1 MVARPSLGLIGRIVG
16 IILLTVMMEFAVST
30 LLYERAGEFSIK
42 EDEARRLAEHLVIV
56 ERLVDERP
64 QAERPAITSYLS
76 TDRYEVHWQRSAPER
91 HMLSAELRQMRDQV
105 VEWEPSLAS
114 AGLQLQLASPVRND
128 SVAGQIILAD
138 GTWVHF
144 KMHGL
149 VTGWGLQFN
158 RIILALIPAIAFAVL
173 GGLLVR
179 QTLRPL
185 KTLSGA
191 IESMGQ
197 GERIVVREE
206 GTNEVRH
213 LIRAFNQM
221 QDQIGRMIADRT
233 QALAAVGH
241 DLRTPLARLQLRLD
255 GSSDADLRLS
265 SERDISEMEEMIASV
280 LAYLGGDADSE
291 ASIRVDLAV
300 LVTTLI
306 DDMTDR
312 GHRIHYLGPDH
323 LVATLRPGAF
333 KRAVGNLIENAIHYG
348 EDVQVSLASEPENII
363 LRVEDNGPGIPAD
376 ALLDVLQ
383 PFVRLDAA
391 RTRNTKGLGL
401 GLAIVSRMVERE
413 AGMLTLSNRAEGG
426 LRAEIALPRSRTVNP
441 VRRQQ

>member
-56 ERLVDERP
+56 QRLVDERP
-64 QAERPAITSYLS
+64 PAERPAITSYLS
-76 TDRYEVHWQRSAPER
+76 TDRYKVHWQRSAPER

-105 VEWEPSLAS
+105 VEWEPALAS

-128 SVAGQIILAD
+128 SVAGQIILSD
-138 GTWVHF
+138 GSWVHF

-158 RIILALIPAIAFAVL
+158 RIILALIPAIAFALL

-185 KTLSGA
+185 KSLNRA

-206 GTNEVRH
+206 GSNEVRH

-221 QDQIGRMIADRT
+221 QDQIGRMMADRT

-255 GSSDADLRLS
+255 GSNDADLRLS
-265 SERDISEMEEMIASV
+265 SGEDIAEMEEMIASV
-280 LAYLGGDADSE
+280 LAYLGGDTDPE
-291 ASIRVDLAV
+291 APIRVDLAV
-300 LVTTLI
+300 LVATLV
-306 DDMTDR
+306 DDMTDH
-312 GHRIHYLGPDH
+312 GHRIGYRGPDH
-323 LVATLRPGAF
+323 LVAALRHNAF

-348 EDVQVSLASEPENII
+348 EDVEVSLASEPGAII
-363 LRVEDNGPGIPAD
+363 LRVDDNGPGIPAESL
-376 ALLDVLQ
+376 ADVLE

-391 RTRNTKGLGL
+391 RSRNTKGLGL

-413 AGMLTLSNRAEGG
+413 AGTLTLSNRPEGG
-426 LRAEIALPRSRTVNP
+426 LRAEIALPRPNP
-441 VRRQQ
+441 AKALPRQQ

>member
-56 ERLVDERP
+56 QRLVDERP
-64 QAERPAITSYLS
+64 PAERPAITSYLS
-76 TDRYEVHWQRSAPER
+76 TDRYKVHWQRSAPER

-105 VEWEPSLAS
+105 VEWEPALAS

-128 SVAGQIILAD
+128 SVAGQIILSD
-138 GTWVHF
+138 GSWVHF

-158 RIILALIPAIAFAVL
+158 RIILALIPAIAFALL

-185 KTLSGA
+185 KSLNRA

-206 GTNEVRH
+206 GSNEVRH

-221 QDQIGRMIADRT
+221 QDQIGRMMADRT

-255 GSSDADLRLS
+255 GSNDADLRLS
-265 SERDISEMEEMIASV
+265 SGEDIAEMEEMIASV
-280 LAYLGGDADSE
+280 LAYLGGDTDPE
-291 ASIRVDLAV
+291 APIRVDLAV
-300 LVTTLI
+300 LVATLV
-306 DDMTDR
+306 DDMTDH
-312 GHRIHYLGPDH
+312 GHRIGYRGPDH
-323 LVATLRPGAF
+323 LVATLRHNAF

-348 EDVQVSLASEPENII
+348 EDVEVSLASEPDAII
-363 LRVEDNGPGIPAD
+363 LRVDDNGPGIPAESL
-376 ALLDVLQ
+376 ADVLE

-391 RTRNTKGLGL
+391 RSRNTKGLGL

-413 AGMLTLSNRAEGG
+413 AGTLALSNRPEGG
-426 LRAEIALPRSRTVNP
+426 LRAEIALPRANP
-441 VRRQQ
+441 AKALPRQQ

>member
-1 MVARPSLGLIGRIVG
+1 
-16 IILLTVMMEFAVST
+16 MMEFVVST
-30 LLYERAGEFSIK
+30 LLYERAGEFSIR

-56 ERLVDERP
+56 HRLVDERAP
-64 QAERPAITSYLS
+64 AERPAIASYLS

-105 VEWEPSLAS
+105 VEWEPALAS

-128 SVAGQIILAD
+128 SVAGQITLSD

-158 RIILALIPAIAFAVL
+158 RIILALIPALAFAML

-185 KTLSGA
+185 KTLSRA

-197 GERIVVREE
+197 GEHVVVQEQ
-206 GTNEVRH
+206 GSNEVRH
-213 LIRAFNQM
+213 LIRAFNRM
-221 QDQIGRMIADRT
+221 QGQINRMIADRT
-233 QALAAVGH
+233 QALAAVSH

-255 GSSDADLRLS
+255 GSSDTELRAT
-265 SERDISEMEEMIASV
+265 SERDIAEMEEMIASV

-291 ASIRVDLAV
+291 APIRVDLAV
-300 LVTTLI
+300 LVTTLV
-306 DDMTDR
+306 DDMADH
-312 GHRIHYLGPDH
+312 GHHVRYRGPDH
-323 LVATLRPGAF
+323 LVVTLRPNGF

-348 EDVQVSLASEPENII
+348 KNVQVVLTTQPDAIE
-363 LRVEDNGPGIPAD
+363 LFVEDDGPGIPPES
-376 ALLDVLQ
+376 LLEVLQ
-383 PFVRLDAA
+383 PFVRLDSA
-391 RTRNTKGLGL
+391 RARNTKGLGL
-401 GLAIVSRMVERE
+401 GLAIVLHMVERE
-413 AGMLTLSNRAEGG
+413 GGTLLLSNRSRGG
-426 LRAEIALPRSRTVNP
+426 LRAQITLPRSQLVNALPR
-441 VRRQQ
+441 QQ

>member
-1 MVARPSLGLIGRIVG
+1 MVGRPSLGLIGRIVG

-56 ERLVDERP
+56 QRLVDERP
-64 QAERPAITSYLS
+64 PAERPAIASYLS
-76 TDRYEVHWQRSAPER
+76 TDRYKVHWQRSAPES
-91 HMLSAELRQMRDQV
+91 HILSAELRQMRDQV
-105 VEWEPSLAS
+105 VEWEPALAS

-128 SVAGQIILAD
+128 SVAGQIILSD
-138 GTWVHF
+138 GSWVHF

-149 VTGWGLQFN
+149 GTGWGLQLN

-185 KTLSGA
+185 KSLSRA

-197 GERIVVREE
+197 GERIVVQEE
-206 GTNEVRH
+206 GSNEVRH

-255 GSSDADLRLS
+255 GSNDTDLRLS
-265 SERDISEMEEMIASV
+265 SGEDIAEMEEMIASV
-280 LAYLGGDADSE
+280 LAYLGGDTDPE
-291 ASIRVDLAV
+291 APIRVDLAV
-300 LVTTLI
+300 LIATLV
-306 DDMTDR
+306 DDMTDH
-312 GHRIHYLGPDH
+312 GHRIGYRGPDH
-323 LVATLRPGAF
+323 LVATLRHNAF

-348 EDVQVSLASEPENII
+348 EDVEVSLAGEPDRII
-363 LRVEDNGPGIPAD
+363 LRVEDNGPGIPVESLA
-376 ALLDVLQ
+376 DVLE

-391 RTRNTKGLGL
+391 RSRNTKGLGL

-413 AGMLTLSNRAEGG
+413 AGTLTLSNRPEGG
-426 LRAEIALPRSRTVNP
+426 LRAEIALPRPNP
-441 VRRQQ
+441 AKALPRQQ

>member
-56 ERLVDERP
+56 QRLVDERP
-64 QAERPAITSYLS
+64 PAERPAITSYLS
-76 TDRYEVHWQRSAPER
+76 TDRYKVHWQRSAPER

-105 VEWEPSLAS
+105 VEWEPALAS

-128 SVAGQIILAD
+128 SVAGQIILSD
-138 GTWVHF
+138 GSWVHF

-158 RIILALIPAIAFAVL
+158 RIILALIPAIAFALL

-185 KTLSGA
+185 KSLNRA

-206 GTNEVRH
+206 GSNEVRH

-221 QDQIGRMIADRT
+221 QDQIGRMMADRT

-255 GSSDADLRLS
+255 GSNDADLRLS
-265 SERDISEMEEMIASV
+265 SGEDIAEMEEMIASV
-280 LAYLGGDADSE
+280 LAYLGGDTDPE
-291 ASIRVDLAV
+291 APIRVDLAV
-300 LVTTLI
+300 LVATLV
-306 DDMTDR
+306 DDMTDH
-312 GHRIHYLGPDH
+312 GHRIGYRGPDH
-323 LVATLRPGAF
+323 LVAALRHNAF

-348 EDVQVSLASEPENII
+348 EDVEVSLASEPGAII
-363 LRVEDNGPGIPAD
+363 LRVDDNGPGIPAES
-376 ALLDVLQ
+376 LVDVLE

-391 RTRNTKGLGL
+391 RSRNTKGLGL

-413 AGMLTLSNRAEGG
+413 SGTLTLSNRPEGG
-426 LRAEIALPRSRTVNP
+426 LRAEIALPRPNP
-441 VRRQQ
+441 AKALPRQQ

>member
-56 ERLVDERP
+56 QRLVDERP
-64 QAERPAITSYLS
+64 PAERPAITSYLS
-76 TDRYEVHWQRSAPER
+76 TDRYKVHWQRSAPER

-105 VEWEPSLAS
+105 VEWEPALAS

-128 SVAGQIILAD
+128 SVAGQIILSD

-158 RIILALIPAIAFAVL
+158 RIILALIPAMAFALL

-185 KTLSGA
+185 KSLNRA

-206 GTNEVRH
+206 GSNEVRH

-221 QDQIGRMIADRT
+221 QDQIGRMMADRT

-255 GSSDADLRLS
+255 GSNDADLRLS
-265 SERDISEMEEMIASV
+265 SGEDIAEMEEMIASV
-280 LAYLGGDADSE
+280 LAYLGGDTDPE
-291 ASIRVDLAV
+291 APIRIDLAV
-300 LVTTLI
+300 LVATLV

-312 GHRIHYLGPDH
+312 GHRIRYRGPDH
-323 LVATLRPGAF
+323 LVATLRHNAF

-348 EDVQVSLASEPENII
+348 EDVEVSLAGEPDTII
-363 LRVEDNGPGIPAD
+363 LRVEDNGPGIPAESL
-376 ALLDVLQ
+376 ADVLE

-391 RTRNTKGLGL
+391 RSRNTKGLGL

-413 AGMLTLSNRAEGG
+413 AGTLTLSNRPEGG
-426 LRAEIALPRSRTVNP
+426 LRAEIALPRPNP
-441 VRRQQ
+441 AKALPRQQ